1 MENYRYKLTAS
12 DNEAIKAGC
21 YYDSAEAA
29 KAVAFIERY
38 YIPSTNG
45 KTIKLTDWQR
55 ELVEKLYGWR
65 TKSNHRRHRKL
76 ILSTAKKSGKNTI
89 QAGVL
94 LYELLGGV
102 QPSPFVVSAST
113 TRENAGQL
121 YRELAFSIRANPKL
135 TKLCKA
141 LDSSKEIR
149 VKSKSSRYKA
159 FSADAGSAEG
169 ENISA
174 LVVDELHAH
183 KSDALYRSLEHATIA
198 RPDGITA
205 VISTSGHDQ
214 SSLWFDLFK
223 YARSVQNSEIVDTSL
238 LAMIFTAPDDAD
250 IDDPK
255 VWKLANPSL
264 DAPGCFT
271 SADFKLDLDRA
282 KAGGTS
288 DLLSF
293 RRYRLNQ
300 WVRADD
306 SYIDPV
312 KFDNCVGSMTD
323 EQLRNFPLYVGAD
336 LSQTTDACSVSC
348 VWALGDRKFYARS
361 HSWVCE
367 EGVKRREES
376 NLPKYKIFAAQGDMT
391 ITPGT
396 VNDYRQIKAYL
407 QALRTKFN
415 LKEIIFDQYNAIEMT
430 AELLADGMTVFR
442 QPQNHKH
449 YTGPCKD
456 LEIAINET
464 RIRHDGNKLLRWAL
478 ANCRL
483 DYDAYGNCKPSRDKS
498 TDKIDPAVALL
509 MAFGRAT
516 SETIIGNRVSVY
528 ENRGVF
534 VI

>member
-1 MENYRYKLTAS
+1 MENYKYSLSAS
-12 DNEAIKAGC
+12 DQQAIKDGC
-21 YYDSAEAA
+21 YFDQGQAD
-29 KAVAFIERY
+29 KAVSFIERY

-45 KTIKLTDWQR
+45 KPIKLTEWQR

-76 ILSTAKKSGKNTI
+76 ILSTAKKNGKNTI

-94 LYELLGGV
+94 LFELLGGV

-135 TKLCKA
+135 LKICKA

-149 VKSKSSRYKA
+149 VKSKNSRYKS

-169 ENISA
+169 ENLSC

-183 KSDALYRSLEHATIA
+183 KSDALYRSLEHSTIA
-198 RPDGITA
+198 RPDGLVCI
-205 VISTSGHDQ
+205 ISTAGHDQ

-250 IDDPK
+250 VESPST
-255 VWKLANPSL
+255 WKLSNPSL

-271 SADFKLDLDRA
+271 SEDFRKDLGRA

-312 KFDNCVGSMTD
+312 KFDNCVGLMTD
-323 EQLRNFPLYVGAD
+323 EQLKTYPLYIGAD
-336 LSQTTDACSVSC
+336 LSQTTDACSVSM
-348 VWALGDRKFYARS
+348 VWALGNRKFYCRS

-367 EGVKRREES
+367 EGVRRREES
-376 NLPKYKIFAAQGDMT
+376 NLPKYKVFAAQGDMT

-396 VNDYRQIKAYL
+396 VNDYRLIKSYIKE
-407 QALRTKFN
+407 LRVKFN
-415 LKEIIFDQYNAIEMT
+415 LKEVIFDQFNAIEMC
-430 AELLADGMTVFR
+430 AELMSDGMTVYR
-442 QPQNHKH
+442 QPQNHKS
-449 YTGPCKD
+449 YTSPCK
-456 LEIAINET
+456 EFEVAIAET
-464 RIRHDGNKLLRWAL
+464 RIKHDGNKLLRWAL
-478 ANCRL
+478 SNCRL

-498 TDKIDPAVALL
+498 TDKIDPAIALL

-516 SETIIGNRVSVY
+516 SESVIGQRESIYEKQGIMII
-528 ENRGVF
+528 
-534 VI
+534 